1 MKLCKS
7 IDIRTYYS
15 IQVSGDFIVVN
26 YTFLQKSDPAN
37 LMNTGREPCQQR
49 TSCGQFNNLGDS
61 SPQNSFFSIKIMTQ
75 GFTDA
80 QKQLE
85 VEDGIGMNV
94 RKKVVQD
101 GFSVWGHISDEV
113 DNGCD
118 VLDQ

>member
-1 MKLCKS
+1 
-7 IDIRTYYS
+7 
-15 IQVSGDFIVVN
+15 
-26 YTFLQKSDPAN
+26 
-37 LMNTGREPCQQR
+37 
-49 TSCGQFNNLGDS
+49 
-61 SPQNSFFSIKIMTQ
+61 MTQ

-101 GFSVWGHISDEV
+101 GFSVWGHIRDEV